1 MCFEGSSLYSKG
13 SSLLKTKSGHNI
25 EINISRGAQP
35 QWTDTSTA
43 PKDQETLEKKGQNDL
58 KSQKTRKPTVRLLH
72 PRDVKED
79 ALIIPQWYGCIKK
92 ALDNDSINQHAN
104 ME

>member
-1 MCFEGSSLYSKG
+1 MCFEGSSLCRKG
-13 SSLLKTKSGHNI
+13 RPLLKTKSGHNI
-25 EINISRGAQP
+25 EINISWGAQP

-79 ALIIPQWYGCIKK
+79 VLIIPQWYGCIKK
-92 ALDNDSINQHAN
+92 ALDNDRINQYAN